1 MKNLL
6 KLLILVLAVGIAV
19 SGIGIASAAV
29 TEDPLNNDQDVYAA
43 TSRSPGNS
51 VLLYNLFGSSA
62 TNIASWD
69 TRISITNT
77 HPTQSVIVHFFFV
90 SRDDSCRQAD
100 WMVELTPKQT
110 YSFRA
115 SDFDPGTQGYIIA
128 VAVGADGKPIDFDY
142 LIGDEYYR
150 RVIDEHTRYDGIMR
164 AEGFQAVFTGDTVK
178 TQLAQNG
185 FLVFGYN
192 YAPSLYKTMN
202 IPNIPSRASLDRTLE
217 VINTARNAGS
227 SELSL
232 TGLSGKFIGMVYDD
246 AEQGQSYEQSFGCQ
260 NGPTEISNTV
270 PRLVPRFD
278 SVIPAGRTGWLTLT
292 NLDANSRV
300 LGGAYIVYNQQIG
313 VNFFGANNM
322 RGWGSITGQFYM
334 QNTDLFTQRW

>member
-19 SGIGIASAAV
+19 SGIGLASAAV

-69 TRISITNT
+69 TKINIVNT
-77 HPTQSVIVHFFFV
+77 HPTQSVIVHFFSV
-90 SRDDSCRQAD
+90 SGCNQAD
-100 WMVELTPKQT
+100 WMAELTPKQT
-110 YSFRA
+110 YSFLI
-115 SDFDPGTQGYIIA
+115 SDLDPGTTGYIIA

-142 LIGDEYYR
+142 LIGDEYVKDVKSSSSSYQ
-150 RVIDEHTRYDGIMR
+150 GIMR

-217 VINTARNAGS
+217 VINIARNAGS

-232 TGLSGKFIGMVYDD
+232 SGLSGKFIGMVYDD

-300 LGGAYIVYNQQIG
+300 LGGAYIVYNQQADI
-313 VNFFGANNM
+313 NFFGANNM

-334 QNTDLFTQRW
+334 QNTDPFTQRW